1 MNGDRMQH
9 LQDDLKFASEA
20 ISKIALEA
28 MASIERLYQN
38 RFPNGSDSSPTVIP
52 KIPDFTDSPT
62 ELESTQ
68 PQDDLTL
75 LKPTRT
81 PTRPTTSEA
90 PTFGEIERPPLIDS
104 NLEKMLL

>member
-1 MNGDRMQH
+1 MQH

-38 RFPNGSDSSPTVIP
+38 RFPSSSEISPTVIP
-52 KIPDFTDSPT
+52 KIPDFTDFTDFT
-62 ELESTQ
+62 ESE

-90 PTFGEIERPPLIDS
+90 PTFGEVDRPPLIDS

>member
-1 MNGDRMQH
+1 MK
-9 LQDDLKFASEA
+9 DDLKFASEA

-38 RFPNGSDSSPTVIP
+38 RFPNGSDSSPQVIP
-52 KIPDFTDSPT
+52 PIPDFTDNPDNPDTPT
-62 ELESTQ
+62 EL
-68 PQDDLTL
+68 DDFQL
-75 LKPTRT
+75 LKPTRV
-81 PTRPTTSEA
+81 PTRSTSEA

>member
-1 MNGDRMQH
+1 M
-9 LQDDLKFASEA
+9 QDDLKFASEA

-38 RFPNGSDSSPTVIP
+38 RFPNGPDGSEISPTVIP
-52 KIPDFTDSPT
+52 PIPDFTDNPDSPT
-62 ELESTQ
+62 EL
-68 PQDDLTL
+68 DDFQL

-90 PTFGEIERPPLIDS
+90 PTFGEVDRPPLIDS